1 MHKITSDLDNL
12 KQNIVRIIL
21 FSQRNSTNRT
31 NDAQQYLFFILIT
44 LTSRKSLI
52 FLNTF
57 MFIRRFENIAI
68 AELSVMG

>member
-1 MHKITSDLDNL
+1 MHKITSILDNL

-31 NDAQQYLFFILIT
+31 NDAQQYLFYHDHVNI
-44 LTSRKSLI
+44 SEKPH